1 MVVAQEKE
9 FRTDL
14 YILNWIRGLCAI
26 LVVLGHARSLG
37 WAHGLPSTLWSGD
50 LSRIILLPSSFAMES
65 VSVFFVISG
74 YLVGG
79 QIYNQIIN
87 GSFLWRRFLVDRMT
101 RLYIVL
107 IPGMIF
113 TLFCFKFSQ
122 HFGNELPNSNF
133 EPENF
138 FCNVVFLMPTRC
150 EPYGNNGS
158 LWSLGYEFYFY
169 IVFAAACMFFQ
180 RKKSYISRAF
190 FLCLILTIT
199 ISFTPVLFILFPA
212 WLLGAFAYYLE
223 TQILDVWLTQRK
235 NYVFFIGLFILII
248 SFLIS
253 NLLSLNENLTILF
266 ISIPASIFIIA
277 MAQIS
282 KRIKKPSSI
291 GIALLDYF
299 GKTSYSIYVFHLPI
313 ILLFFKF
320 YSSMQGISGII
331 QIYLV
336 GSITIIF
343 SSLAYFFFEKYTKN
357 FRLYVYERFQITKAR

>member
-1 MVVAQEKE
+1 MVIAQEKE

-50 LSRIILLPSSFAMES
+50 LSRIILSPSSFAMES

-79 QIYNQIIN
+79 QIYCQNID
-87 GSFLWRRFLVDRMT
+87 GTFLWRRFLVDRMT

-122 HFGNELPNSNF
+122 YFGNELPNSNF
-133 EPENF
+133 ELGNF

-150 EPYGNNGS
+150 DPYGNNGS

-180 RKKSYISRAF
+180 RKKATYQEH
-190 FLCLILTIT
+190 
-199 ISFTPVLFILFPA
+199 SFSV
-212 WLLGAFAYYLE
+212 
-223 TQILDVWLTQRK
+223 
-235 NYVFFIGLFILII
+235 
-248 SFLIS
+248 
-253 NLLSLNENLTILF
+253 
-266 ISIPASIFIIA
+266 
-277 MAQIS
+277 
-282 KRIKKPSSI
+282 
-291 GIALLDYF
+291 
-299 GKTSYSIYVFHLPI
+299 
-313 ILLFFKF
+313 
-320 YSSMQGISGII
+320 
-331 QIYLV
+331 
-336 GSITIIF
+336 
-343 SSLAYFFFEKYTKN
+343 
-357 FRLYVYERFQITKAR
+357 

>member
-113 TLFCFKFSQ
+113 TLFCF
-122 HFGNELPNSNF
+122 
-133 EPENF
+133 
-138 FCNVVFLMPTRC
+138 T
-150 EPYGNNGS
+150 Y
-158 LWSLGYEFYFY
+158 
-169 IVFAAACMFFQ
+169 
-180 RKKSYISRAF
+180 
-190 FLCLILTIT
+190 
-199 ISFTPVLFILFPA
+199 
-212 WLLGAFAYYLE
+212 
-223 TQILDVWLTQRK
+223 
-235 NYVFFIGLFILII
+235 
-248 SFLIS
+248 
-253 NLLSLNENLTILF
+253 
-266 ISIPASIFIIA
+266 
-277 MAQIS
+277 
-282 KRIKKPSSI
+282 
-291 GIALLDYF
+291 
-299 GKTSYSIYVFHLPI
+299 
-313 ILLFFKF
+313 
-320 YSSMQGISGII
+320 
-331 QIYLV
+331 
-336 GSITIIF
+336 
-343 SSLAYFFFEKYTKN
+343 
-357 FRLYVYERFQITKAR
+357 